1 MLTKKVLVSNL
12 TFRGPCIVIYS
23 YNKNQR
29 NALISRIYFWNR
41 TLHVS
46 DSFSVYHQESST
58 VHTAIG
64 ICHTGYA
71 DCLLAGSEW
80 NCSKHVEF
88 HSKNTFEKLA
98 HLVGFIMRLRWS
110 RGSVLAFG
118 TQVRGFKPGRSLR
131 IFRAKKS
138 SERIPSEGK

>member
-1 MLTKKVLVSNL
+1 MKVIIPSDVMYPGVKHNIQSL

-29 NALISRIYFWNR
+29 DALISQIYYWNR

-46 DSFSVYHQESST
+46 DRFSVRHRQSST

-71 DCLLAGSEW
+71 DCLLVGS
-80 NCSKHVEF
+80 
-88 HSKNTFEKLA
+88 
-98 HLVGFIMRLRWS
+98 G
-110 RGSVLAFG
+110 
-118 TQVRGFKPGRSLR
+118 
-131 IFRAKKS
+131 
-138 SERIPSEGK
+138 